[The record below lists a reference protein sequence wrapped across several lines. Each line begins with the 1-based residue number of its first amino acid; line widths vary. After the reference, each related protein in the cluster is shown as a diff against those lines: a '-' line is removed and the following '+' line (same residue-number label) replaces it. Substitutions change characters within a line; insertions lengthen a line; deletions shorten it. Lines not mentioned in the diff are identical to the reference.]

1 MPGCFKYCCYG
12 GPLVDALSIFL
23 VKTFV
28 HFEYLVLDY
37 EFPIVLQV
45 KGIQFIAIP
54 QPLVQKA

>member
-1 MPGCFKYCCYG
+1 M
-12 GPLVDALSIFL
+12 DALSIFL

-54 QPLVQKA
+54 QPIVQKA